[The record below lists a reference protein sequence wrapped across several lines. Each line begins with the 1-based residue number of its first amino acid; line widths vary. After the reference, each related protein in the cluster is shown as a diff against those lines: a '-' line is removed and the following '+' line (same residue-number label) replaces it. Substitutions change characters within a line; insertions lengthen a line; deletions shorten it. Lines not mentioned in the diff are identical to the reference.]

1 MSSLSS
7 LSIRRPVLA
16 IVMSIVI
23 ILFGVIGYN
32 YLGVREY
39 PAVDPPIVT
48 VTTNYTGA
56 NSDIIESQITEP
68 LEESING
75 IAGIRTMTSV
85 SREGRSTITV
95 EFELSVEMEAAAN
108 DVRDR
113 VSRAIRRLPADV
125 DNPIV
130 TKADADSN
138 PIVFLNVRSDL
149 RDVMELSEIANTTFK
164 ERFQTIPGVSEVNVW
179 GLKRYSMRLWMEPSR
194 LAAYSMT
201 PLDVLNALQRENVE
215 LPTGRIEGMSTEL
228 TVRTMSRLTT
238 PEEFNNMI
246 IRQEGDN
253 IVRFRDVGLAMLAPE
268 NERTVLKRDGIPM
281 VGVVLIPQPGAN
293 NIEIAD
299 EFYERL
305 AAIESD
311 LPDDIQTAIGF
322 DVTEYIRDSIS
333 EVRQTIFI
341 AFGLVVLIIF
351 VFLRDWRTT
360 LIPVIVIP
368 ISLVGSFFV
377 MYLFGFSINVLT
389 MLGIVLA
396 IGLVVD
402 DAIVVMENIYAKI
415 EMGMNPIEA
424 GLKGANEIFFAII
437 STTTALVA
445 VFLPVIFLEGL
456 TGRLFREFGMVL
468 AGAVIIS
475 SFVALTLSPML
486 STKILKKREKHNII
500 YRSTEPFFAGLN
512 KLYRSSL
519 SSFLRIRWIAFP
531 LILLTVGM
539 IVYFGLNLQQELSP
553 LEDRGRIRIFAT
565 GPEGATFEYMD
576 EYVDTMIEAIKKEI
590 PETQA
595 NISVTSPGFA
605 ASSSVNSAFLNIIL
619 SDRSERERSQF
630 EIADRLSEMLRE
642 HTAARGFV
650 TQEQSI
656 RAQRGGLPVQYV
668 IQASNFEK
676 LAEYLPKFMEE
687 ANQDPVFSVVDVD
700 LKFNKPELSIDI
712 NRERARSLGVSIRT
726 IAQTLQLAFSGQRFD
741 YFIMNGKQYE
751 VIGQLSRENRN
762 EPIDLKKLYVRN
774 DQGQLIQLDN
784 LIEVSEQSNPPALY
798 RFNRYVSATVSAG
811 LSDGNALGDG
821 IDAMDAIAARVLD
834 DTFTTS
840 LSGTSRD
847 FAESSSSLLF
857 AFMLAV
863 LLIYLILAAQF
874 ESFRDPFI
882 ILFTVPLAI
891 GGALMTLWFFD
902 LTINIFSQIGM
913 IMLIGLVTKNAI
925 LIVEFA
931 NQRKEAGLD
940 VMEAIKDASAARFR
954 PILMTSLSTVLGV
967 LPIALAIGAGAESR
981 TSMGIAII
989 GGLIF
994 ASLLTLYIIPA
1005 MYSFFSKEGANILID
1020 VDEYDLE
1027 YKVKENKS
1035 VESVS

>member
-1 MSSLSS
+1 MSRLSS

-16 IVMSIVI
+16 SVMSIII
-23 ILFGVIGYN
+23 ILFGLIGYN

-48 VTTNYTGA
+48 VSTNYTGA

-75 IAGIRTMTSV
+75 IAGIRTLTSV

-95 EFELSVEMEAAAN
+95 EFELTVEMEAAAN

-113 VSRAIRRLPADV
+113 VSRAIRRLPPDV

-130 TKADADSN
+130 QKADADSS

-149 RDVMELSEIANTTFK
+149 RDIMELSEIANTTFK
-164 ERFQTIPGVSEVNVW
+164 ERFETIPGVSEVNVW
-179 GLKRYSMRLWMEPSR
+179 GMKRYSMRLWMEPSR
-194 LAAYSMT
+194 LAAYGLT
-201 PLDVLNALQRENVE
+201 PVDIFDALQRENVE
-215 LPTGRIEGMSTEL
+215 LPTGRIEGMATEL
-228 TVRTMSRLTT
+228 TVRTISRLTT
-238 PEEFNNMI
+238 AEEFNNLI
-246 IRQEGDN
+246 IKQDGDN
-253 IVRFRDVGLAMLAPE
+253 IVRFRDIGLAMLAPQ

-281 VGVVLIPQPGAN
+281 VGVVLVPQPGAN

-299 EFYERL
+299 EFYVRL
-305 AAIESD
+305 AQIERD
-311 LPDDIQTAIGF
+311 LPEDIHTAIGF
-322 DVTEYIRDSIS
+322 DVTEYIRDSIG

-351 VFLRDWRTT
+351 MFLRDWRTT

-368 ISLVGSFFV
+368 IALIGAFFV
-377 MYLFGFSINVLT
+377 MFALGFSINVLT

-424 GLKGANEIFFAII
+424 GLKGSNEIFFAII
-437 STTTALVA
+437 STTTALIA
-445 VFLPVIFLEGL
+445 VFLPIIFLEGL
-456 TGRLFREFGMVL
+456 TGRLFREFGLVL
-468 AGAVIIS
+468 AGAVVIS

-486 STKILKKREKHNII
+486 STKILKKREKQNFI
-500 YRSTEPFFAGLN
+500 YRATEPFFEGMMN
-512 KLYRSSL
+512 IYRRSL
-519 SSFLRIRWIAFP
+519 AAFLRVRWAAF
-531 LILLTVGM
+531 LVVLGTVGM
-539 IVYFGLNLQQELSP
+539 ILYFGLSLQQELAP
-553 LEDRGRIRIFAT
+553 LEDRSRVRIMAA

-576 EYVDTMIEAIKKEI
+576 EYVDTVIEAVQNRV
-590 PETQA
+590 PETDA
-595 NISVTSPGFA
+595 MITVTSPGFGA
-605 ASSSVNSAFLNIIL
+605 ASSVNSAFFNIIL
-619 SDRSERERSQF
+619 SDRSERERTQF
-630 EIADRLSEMLRE
+630 EIADDLTAMLRE
-642 HTAARGFV
+642 YTAARAFV

-656 RAQRGGLPVQYV
+656 RGQRGGLPVQYV
-668 IQASNFEK
+668 IQAPNFER
-676 LAEYLPKFMEE
+676 LSEYLPKFLEE
-687 ANQDPVFSVVDVD
+687 ANNDPTFSIVDVD

-712 NRERARSLGVSIRT
+712 NRERARSLGVSVRN

-741 YFIMNGKQYE
+741 YFIMDGKQYE

-762 EPIDLKKLYVRN
+762 EPVDLRNLYVRN
-774 DQGQLIQLDN
+774 DRGRLIQLDN
-784 LIEVSEQSNPPALY
+784 LIEISEQSNPPALY

-811 LSDGNALGDG
+811 LAPGKALGDG

-834 DTFTTS
+834 DTFTTT
-840 LSGTSRD
+840 LAGTSRD

-863 LLIYLILAAQF
+863 VLIYLILSAQF

-891 GGALMTLWFFD
+891 GGALMTIWLFG

-931 NQRKEAGLD
+931 NQRKDAGLS
-940 VMEAIKDASAARFR
+940 VMEAIKDGAAARFR

-981 TSMGIAII
+981 VSMGIAII

-994 ASLLTLYIIPA
+994 ASFLTLFIIPA
-1005 MYSFFSKEGANILID
+1005 MYSFFSKEGSNRPID
-1020 VDEYDLE
+1020 ISEYNLDFVPT
-1027 YKVKENKS
+1027 KKEP
-1035 VESVS
+1035 VS

>member
-16 IVMSIVI
+16 VVMSITI
-23 ILFGVIGYN
+23 ILFGLIGYN
-32 YLGVREY
+32 YLGIREF

-56 NSDIIESQITEP
+56 NADIIESQITEP

-95 EFELSVEMEAAAN
+95 EFDLGIDMEAAAN

-113 VSRAIRRLPADV
+113 VSRSIRRLPPDV

-130 TKADADSN
+130 TKADSDSS
-138 PIVFLNVRSDL
+138 PIIFLNVRSDL
-149 RDVMELSEIANTTFK
+149 RDIMDLSEIANTTFK

-194 LAAYSMT
+194 LAAYGLT
-201 PLDVLNALQRENVE
+201 PLDVFEALQRENVE
-215 LPTGRIEGMSTEL
+215 LPTGRIEGMATEL
-228 TVRTMSRLTT
+228 TVRTLSRLTT

-246 IRQEGDN
+246 IRQQGDN
-253 IVRFRDVGLAMLAPE
+253 IIRFRDVGLAMLAPE

-281 VGVVLIPQPGAN
+281 VGVVLVPQPGAN
-293 NIEIAD
+293 NIAIAD
-299 EFYERL
+299 EFYVRL
-305 AAIESD
+305 EQIQRD
-311 LPDDIQTAIGF
+311 LPEDIQTAVGF

-333 EVRQTIFI
+333 EVKQTVFI

-351 VFLRDWRTT
+351 LFLRDWRTT

-368 ISLVGSFFV
+368 ISLIGSFFV
-377 MYLFGFSINVLT
+377 MYIFGFSINVLT

-402 DAIVVMENIYAKI
+402 DAIVVLENIYAKI

-424 GLKGANEIFFAII
+424 GLRGSREIFFAII

-486 STKILKKREKHNII
+486 STKILKKREKQNII
-500 YRSTEPFFAGLN
+500 HRSTEPFFRGMVN
-512 KLYRSSL
+512 LYTRL
-519 SSFLRIRWIAFP
+519 LTSFMKVRWLAFP
-531 LILLTVGM
+531 IVLLTAGM
-539 IVYFGLNLQQELSP
+539 IFYFGLSLQQELSP
-553 LEDRGRIRIFAT
+553 LEDRGRFRIFAT
-565 GPEGATFEYMD
+565 GPEGATFEFMD
-576 EYVDTMIEAIKKEI
+576 EYVDAVTVAIKEEV
-590 PETQA
+590 PELDA
-595 NISVTSPGFA
+595 IISVTSPGFA
-605 ASSSVNSAFLNIIL
+605 ATSSVNSAFLNIIL
-619 SDRSERERSQF
+619 KDRSERNRSQF
-630 EIADRLSEMLRE
+630 EIAEQVTGLLRN

-656 RAQRGGLPVQYV
+656 RGQRGGLPVQYV
-668 IQASNFEK
+668 IQAPNFEM
-676 LAEYLPKFMEE
+676 LSEYLPIFME
-687 ANQDPVFSVVDVD
+687 AAGQDPTFSVVDVD
-700 LKFNKPELSIDI
+700 LKFNKPELSIEI
-712 NRERARSLGVSIRT
+712 NRERARALGVSIRN

-741 YFIMNGKQYE
+741 FFIMNGKQYE
-751 VIGQLSRENRN
+751 VIGQLSRQNRN
-762 EPIDLKKLYVRN
+762 EPIDLKRLYVRN
-774 DQGQLIQLDN
+774 DQGMLIQLDN
-784 LIEVSEQSNPPALY
+784 LIEVSEQSNPPARF
-798 RFNRYVSATVSAG
+798 RFNRFVSATVSAG
-811 LSDGNALGDG
+811 LAPGKTLGDG
-821 IDAMDAIAARVLD
+821 ITAMDAIAAQVLD
-834 DTFTTS
+834 ESFSTS
-840 LSGTSRD
+840 LTGTSRD
-847 FAESSSSLLF
+847 FQESSSSLLY
-857 AFMLAV
+857 AFMLAII
-863 LLIYLILAAQF
+863 LIYLILAAQF

-891 GGALMTLWFFD
+891 GGALMTLWIFG

-931 NQRKEAGLD
+931 NQRKDAGLSVID
-940 VMEAIKDASAARFR
+940 AITDAASARFR

-994 ASLLTLYIIPA
+994 ASFLTLFVIPA
-1005 MYSFFSKEGANILID
+1005 VYSYFSKEGSNKRID
-1020 VDEYDLE
+1020 VSEYELDVFP
-1027 YKVKENKS
+1027 KKQ
-1035 VESVS
+1035 VEEMAQ

>member
-16 IVMSIVI
+16 VVMSITI
-23 ILFGVIGYN
+23 ILFGLIGYN
-32 YLGVREY
+32 YLGIREF
-39 PAVDPPIVT
+39 PAVDPPVVT
-48 VTTNYTGA
+48 VSTNYTGA
-56 NSDIIESQITEP
+56 NADIIESQITEP

-95 EFELSVEMEAAAN
+95 EFDLGIDMEAAAN

-113 VSRAIRRLPADV
+113 VSRSIRRLPPDV

-130 TKADADSN
+130 TKADSDSS
-138 PIVFLNVRSDL
+138 PIIFLNVRSDM
-149 RDVMELSEIANTTFK
+149 RDIMDLSEIANTTFK

-194 LAAYSMT
+194 LAAYGLT
-201 PLDVLNALQRENVE
+201 PLDVFEALQRENVE

-228 TVRTMSRLTT
+228 TVRTLSRLTT

-246 IRQEGDN
+246 IRQQGDN
-253 IVRFRDVGLAMLAPE
+253 IIRFRDIGLAMLAPE

-293 NIEIAD
+293 NIAIAD
-299 EFYERL
+299 EFYVRL
-305 AAIESD
+305 EQIQRD
-311 LPDDIQTAIGF
+311 LPEDIQTAVGF

-333 EVRQTIFI
+333 EVKQTIFI

-351 VFLRDWRTT
+351 LFLRDWRTT

-368 ISLVGSFFV
+368 ISLIGSFFV
-377 MYLFGFSINVLT
+377 MYIFGFSINVLT

-402 DAIVVMENIYAKI
+402 DAIVVLENIYAKI

-424 GLKGANEIFFAII
+424 GLRGSREIFFAII

-486 STKILKKREKHNII
+486 STKILKKREKQNII
-500 YRSTEPFFAGLN
+500 YRSTEPFFKGLGN
-512 KLYRSSL
+512 LYSKSL
-519 SSFLRIRWIAFP
+519 IGFMRVRWIAFP
-531 LILLTVGM
+531 IVLLTGGM
-539 IVYFGLNLQQELSP
+539 ILYFGLNLQQELSP
-553 LEDRGRIRIFAT
+553 LEDRGRFRIFAT
-565 GPEGATFEYMD
+565 GPEGATFEFMD
-576 EYVDTMIEAIKKEI
+576 EYVDAVTEAI
-590 PETQA
+590 TQEVQELDA
-595 NISVTSPGFA
+595 IISVTSPGFA
-605 ASSSVNSAFLNIIL
+605 ATSSVNSAFLNVIL
-619 SDRSERERSQF
+619 KDRSDRNRSQF
-630 EIADRLSEMLRE
+630 EIAEQVTGLLRN

-656 RAQRGGLPVQYV
+656 RGQRGGLPVQYV
-668 IQASNFEK
+668 IQAPNFEM
-676 LAEYLPKFMEE
+676 LSEYLPIFMEE
-687 ANQDPVFSVVDVD
+687 AGQDPTFSVVDVD

-712 NRERARSLGVSIRT
+712 NRERARALGVSIRN

-741 YFIMNGKQYE
+741 FFIMNGKQYE
-751 VIGQLSRENRN
+751 VIGQLSRQNRN
-762 EPIDLKKLYVRN
+762 EPIDLKRLYVRN
-774 DQGQLIQLDN
+774 DQGMLIQLDN
-784 LIEVSEQSNPPALY
+784 LIEVSEQSNPPARF
-798 RFNRYVSATVSAG
+798 RFNRFVSATVSAG
-811 LSDGNALGDG
+811 LAPGKTLGDG
-821 IDAMDAIAARVLD
+821 ITAMDAIAGRVLD
-834 DTFTTS
+834 ESFSTS
-840 LSGTSRD
+840 LTGTSRD
-847 FAESSSSLLF
+847 FQESSSSLLY
-857 AFMLAV
+857 AFMLAII
-863 LLIYLILAAQF
+863 LIYLILAAQF

-891 GGALMTLWFFD
+891 GGALMTLWLFG

-931 NQRKEAGLD
+931 NQRKDAGLT
-940 VMEAIKDASAARFR
+940 VMEAITDAASARFR

-994 ASLLTLYIIPA
+994 ASFLTLFVIPA
-1005 MYSFFSKEGANILID
+1005 IYSFFSREGSNQRID
-1020 VDEYDLE
+1020 VTEYELDVFP
-1027 YKVKENKS
+1027 KKQ
-1035 VESVS
+1035 VEEVV